1 LFDAPYFLSI
11 SPDGRSV
18 VFAARRSDS
27 RVSLWLR
34 PIDSVTSRPL
44 PFTEGGGLAFWSPD
58 SRHIAFMTPGI
69 LKRVDLLGGKPTT
82 LASATQGNVVEALP
96 LSGGP
101 SVELFRSQPNQLI
114 FDVIELRDGSIL
126 MSMVP
131 PGSGQIST
139 PEVEIWKLRTDQV
152 RVAGQTPRRLTWAG
166 AAGAHLSAST
176 MGDRVVFLTTEFQ
189 RDLYMAGADLQR
201 GVLDSPRRF
210 TLTDHDDGVFAW
222 APDGSAVFVESN
234 RTGTTDVFKQ
244 DVNSDIAE
252 PVLTGPR
259 SQGSPAVTTDGRWL
273 LYADGTYTDKTIMR
287 LPLTGGV
294 PAELVHVGRAARP
307 RCAVRGPCI
316 LLESRD
322 GSDVISSL
330 DPVAG
335 KGAELLR
342 IPTTYGVELLP
353 DGDAVAYILPF
364 KSGER
369 NCVRVTSFTGK
380 APKDIVVKG
389 ATGLQGI
396 GWLSGNLGFLSTDR
410 GKVLLVSLNGTS
422 KVLCTPTLG
431 SAGWAVAS
439 PDEKHVAINVSTRL
453 SHVWMLSDF

>member
-1 LFDAPYFLSI
+1 
-11 SPDGRSV
+11 
-18 VFAARRSDS
+18 
-27 RVSLWLR
+27 
-34 PIDSVTSRPL
+34 
-44 PFTEGGGLAFWSPD
+44 
-58 SRHIAFMTPGI
+58 MTPGI

-307 RCAVRGPCI
+307 RCAVRGPAGSENSDHTFSGNSDHLPVALPGQKI
-316 LLESRD
+316 AGDSASGEGKDDRHAQTARDSGASAGGAHLGAGGGVGRRVSRD
-322 GSDVISSL
+322 GA
-330 DPVAG
+330 AG
-335 KGAELLR
+335 GR
-342 IPTTYGVELLP
+342 GRPRH
-353 DGDAVAYILPF
+353 DG
-364 KSGER
+364 R
-369 NCVRVTSFTGK
+369 
-380 APKDIVVKG
+380 
-389 ATGLQGI
+389 
-396 GWLSGNLGFLSTDR
+396 
-410 GKVLLVSLNGTS
+410 
-422 KVLCTPTLG
+422 
-431 SAGWAVAS
+431 
-439 PDEKHVAINVSTRL
+439 
-453 SHVWMLSDF
+453 